1 MSRANSFS
9 LSLPPQEMPIK
20 PHVGEVAKWTV
31 ECSACATSRDWA
43 HSQWTRGRVVV
54 FLQPWFVGQLGA

>member
-20 PHVGEVAKWTV
+20 PHVGEFAKGTV
-31 ECSACATSRDWA
+31 EYFAVATSRD
-43 HSQWTRGRVVV
+43 
-54 FLQPWFVGQLGA
+54 